1 MKKTKNETSQPKS
14 SRRREVI
21 KKGAYAVPAVLTL
34 AVTPSF
40 SSAASG
46 TGGPQEGGGAVLL
59 NQVDHY
65 PILNG
70 DTGKT
75 RKK

>member
-14 SRRREVI
+14 ARRREVI

-34 AVTPSF
+34 AVKPSF

-46 TGGPQEGGGAVLL
+46 TIVDEVGPMM
-59 NQVDHY
+59 NR
-65 PILNG
+65 PPRRPRN
-70 DTGKT
+70 
-75 RKK
+75 